1 MNGQSAFDKRRN
13 KMSRKITKEVFLQ
26 RFYQRYP
33 EAKIDVL
40 TYDSLKKFCKIK
52 CLICGKVYSKPRAEG
67 FLSSWKCCEGNN
79 ESKIELIKR
88 LCNESGEY
96 QFIKQLDALHIVIK
110 HLKCGNELTKSVQ
123 SAISSPCS
131 CPICNTQSQ
140 KLRITLQDAQK
151 QLDDAFGGSI
161 QVLFFDGVDSKKSQF
176 RCNQCGLIF
185 NQSHYNLVTKCRGC
199 PKCDQRRSKGEKAM
213 RKWLDEHQFEY
224 QEQIH
229 FKELGQLS
237 FDFGIIQNN
246 QIIALIEV
254 QGEQHYKE
262 VFHYPS
268 RPNYFKI
275 QQLHDQQKRDFCKKQ
290 NIPLYEIVNISGKL
304 KNLDILSDLSNSTTI
319 SVKESTL

>member
-1 MNGQSAFDKRRN
+1 
-13 KMSRKITKEVFLQ
+13 MSRKITKGVFLQ

-33 EAKIDVL
+33 KAKIDVL

-123 SAISSPCS
+123 SAILSPCS

-185 NQSHYNLVTKCRGC
+185 NQSHYNLITKCRGC

-224 QEQIH
+224 QEQVH

-237 FDFGIIQNN
+237 FDFGIVQNN

-262 VFHYPS
+262 IFHYPS

-290 NIPLYEIVNISGKL
+290 NIPLYEIINISGKL

-319 SVKESTL
+319 SAKESTL

>member
-1 MNGQSAFDKRRN
+1 
-13 KMSRKITKEVFLQ
+13 MSRKITKEVFLQ

-52 CLICGKVYSKPRAEG
+52 CLICGNVYTKPRAEG

-123 SAISSPCS
+123 SATLSPCS

-140 KLRITLQDAQK
+140 KLRISLQDAQK

-185 NQSHYNLVTKCRGC
+185 NQSHYNLITKCRGC

-262 VFHYPS
+262 IFHYS
-268 RPNYFKI
+268 SHPNYFKI

-290 NIPLYEIVNISGKL
+290 NIPLYEIINISGKL

>member
-123 SAISSPCS
+123 SATLSPCS

-151 QLDDAFGGSI
+151 
-161 QVLFFDGVDSKKSQF
+161 
-176 RCNQCGLIF
+176 
-185 NQSHYNLVTKCRGC
+185 
-199 PKCDQRRSKGEKAM
+199 
-213 RKWLDEHQFEY
+213 
-224 QEQIH
+224 
-229 FKELGQLS
+229 
-237 FDFGIIQNN
+237 
-246 QIIALIEV
+246 
-254 QGEQHYKE
+254 
-262 VFHYPS
+262 
-268 RPNYFKI
+268 
-275 QQLHDQQKRDFCKKQ
+275 
-290 NIPLYEIVNISGKL
+290 
-304 KNLDILSDLSNSTTI
+304 
-319 SVKESTL
+319 